1 VASRRV
7 GTGHDERAAITGMAG
22 GERARP
28 SRRAAQPA
36 WRAHGQH
43 GGWRG
48 ERADVADMRVHVKC
62 KLVKEN

>member
-1 VASRRV
+1 VAGRRV

-43 GGWRG
+43 ERWRG
-48 ERADVADMRVHVKC
+48 ERADVADTSVYGKG